1 LKAALVAKRNK
12 LGESQSLQQ
21 FNRDTDEME
30 TWMMEKMQTA
40 SDESYKDP
48 TNLQVNITV
57 FIAYVNNRP
66 KFYFQGK
73 LQKHQTFE
81 AEVAAN
87 EERVFSV
94 INMGQ
99 SNPKSL
105 VSLRKIS

>member
-1 LKAALVAKRNK
+1 MHIFRWSKLKAALVAKRSK

-21 FNRDTDEME
+21 FNRDADEVE

-48 TNLQVNITV
+48 TNLQVHIILLYLST
-57 FIAYVNNRP
+57 FISILCI
-66 KFYFQGK
+66 QGK

-99 SNPKSL
+99 S
-105 VSLRKIS
+105 

>member
-1 LKAALVAKRNK
+1 VNTHRWSKLKAALVAKRNK

-21 FNRDTDEME
+21 FNRDADEVD

-48 TNLQVNITV
+48 TNLQVSILSTEQEYCIIV
-57 FIAYVNNRP
+57 P
-66 KFYFQGK
+66 QGK
-73 LQKHQTFE
+73 LQKHQAFE

-87 EERVFSV
+87 EERVFAV

-99 SNPKSL
+99 SEP
-105 VSLRKIS
+105 VY

>member
-1 LKAALVAKRNK
+1 MAKRNK

-21 FNRDTDEME
+21 FNRDADEVE

-48 TNLQVNITV
+48 TNLQVHICYINEG
-57 FIAYVNNRP
+57 YSLL
-66 KFYFQGK
+66 YFQGK
-73 LQKHQTFE
+73 LQKHQAFE

-99 SNPKSL
+99 S
-105 VSLRKIS
+105 